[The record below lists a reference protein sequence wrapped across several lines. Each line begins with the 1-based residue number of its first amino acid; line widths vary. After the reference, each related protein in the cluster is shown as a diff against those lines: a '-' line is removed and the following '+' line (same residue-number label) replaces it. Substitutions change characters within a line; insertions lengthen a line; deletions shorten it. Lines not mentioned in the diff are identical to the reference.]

1 MDSFHEAILPHADGM
16 RICRQ
21 LDTARHRILGTI
33 LYGERMQESATSQRH
48 IDAIVIPEKD
58 KHIKIRN
65 GPDGE
70 EIASVKI
77 MRRNRPGERELLV
90 EDFKVTAAYE
100 NQGYALMLMNRV
112 KKILRDEDRTGVL
125 SVHASNSNAQGFYL
139 SQGWEFDEDARDMM
153 PNRGQQANNL
163 LRWMVLEPEWLE

>member
-1 MDSFHEAILPHADGM
+1 M